1 MKGSNTKPEVLTD
14 FFVLAGS
21 DCMVFFSKWRRR
33 QLTATS
39 IGKIRINNGIL
50 GLQGLKVWSRP
61 ISEGVKIIEN
71 QFGTSD
77 GFSNFHAF
85 QAYCTVLGRLTHSC
99 HSLWLYHVGRWAVRR
114 RPGSW
119 GSEDFPGATIEFGES
134 QFQSCAPRTFRIYC
148 DHVHCPNHNP
158 SFVLLSW
165 PPVLLWC

>member
-1 MKGSNTKPEVLTD
+1 LKQTHIGRGQNHWKPIWDLRW
-14 FFVLAGS
+14 AS
-21 DCMVFFSKWRRR
+21 Y
-33 QLTATS
+33 
-39 IGKIRINNGIL
+39 
-50 GLQGLKVWSRP
+50 
-61 ISEGVKIIEN
+61 
-71 QFGTSD
+71 
-77 GFSNFHAF
+77 FHAF
-85 QAYCTVLGRLTHSC
+85 QAYCTFLGIRLTHSC

-134 QFQSCAPRTFRIYC
+134 QFQSCAPRTFSIYC